1 MMISEA
7 APKDQPHNAMHF
19 PSLLVG
25 ITIMLAGTVYPLLF
39 ERQDGSADH
48 GLAVALSWAMS
59 VGLVRGVGFV
69 PRAPGW
75 KLIFSAWSCG
85 AGLLLAAWVRWWA

>member
-1 MMISEA
+1 MISES
-7 APKDQPHNAMHF
+7 APKDQPHNAIHL

-39 ERQDGSADH
+39 ERQDASADH

-85 AGLLLAAWVRWWA
+85 ASLLLAAWLRWWA